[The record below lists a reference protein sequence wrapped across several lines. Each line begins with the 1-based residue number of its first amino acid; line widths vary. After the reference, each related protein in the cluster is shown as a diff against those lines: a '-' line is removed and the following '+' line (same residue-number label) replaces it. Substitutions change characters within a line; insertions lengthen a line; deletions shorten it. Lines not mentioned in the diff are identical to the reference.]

1 MQTQVFFKEAKR
13 FLIENKKRI
22 LLFTIFGA
30 VIFALFTAVNLMKN
44 NSDSMSED
52 TQTEK
57 ISDMAEFVIYIE
69 KNDDTHFNNNVLLE
83 KALFSDEAV
92 KAVET
97 ETAVEITD
105 LLAEQVETEFVPTA
119 EDRGAIGI
127 VRDLSNETMKF
138 QFKVGSEKDNLEV
151 ANYYFDLIMNNE
163 VDLLKD
169 KKTYVLSAP
178 EIKELSQEDTVF
190 IEENTKSVSP
200 ILLIIE
206 LLVSLFAG
214 FVLGILVSI
223 FYHIFN
229 KKINYAFNYNI
240 DEKDIFLMERESQ
253 DRFIYDIVNPKS
265 EDKVIVIEQALP
277 NELSNKISKQPQ
289 KIITTSNLIEISSKL
304 DIPEIV
310 IIIVENTTT
319 KFWYNTQREYLK
331 KFNSA
336 VKIIQV
342 PESIFKEKK

>member
-1 MQTQVFFKEAKR
+1 MQTQVFFREAKR
-13 FLIENKKRI
+13 FLLENKKRV
-22 LLFTIFGA
+22 LLFTILGA

-44 NSDSMSED
+44 NSDSRSED
-52 TQTEK
+52 TQTEE

-92 KAVET
+92 KAAET
-97 ETAVEITD
+97 ETGVEITD

-169 KKTYVLSAP
+169 KTTYVLSPP

-190 IEENTKSVSP
+190 IEENAKTVSP
-200 ILLIIE
+200 VLLIIE

-223 FYHIFN
+223 FYHVFN

-253 DRFIYDIVNPKS
+253 DKFIYDVINPKS
-265 EDKVIVIEQALP
+265 EDKVIVVEQAWP
-277 NELSNKISKQPQ
+277 NELSKKISKQPQ

-304 DIPEIV
+304 EIPEI
-310 IIIVENTTT
+310 IIVIVENTTT

-342 PESIFKEKK
+342 PESIFKEEK